1 MTKEHNEA
9 NVIAL
14 CGCVVQEQEAIEIA
28 DIWLSSTFEGGRR
41 LSRVRKIE
49 PTSA

>member
-1 MTKEHNEA
+1 MTKEHNDA

-14 CGCVVQEQEAIEIA
+14 GGRVVQEQEAIEVV
-28 DIWLSSTFEGGRR
+28 DIWLSSTFEGGRH

-49 PTSA
+49 PTST